1 MDISYQCN
9 HRYVT
14 FCVWLFSLNVFEVLQ
29 DVESIGALSLFV
41 AEYYST
47 EWLDCILFTH
57 SSTDGHLGGL
67 PSGAVVNIYV
77 FNSLGQIP
85 RSRTPGSCGNSNFF
99 FFWPHPAAC
108 RILVPNQR
116 QNLCLLHWEHSLNH
130 WPTSEV
136 PIC

>member
-1 MDISYQCN
+1 MDVTIVDISYQCN

-99 FFWPHPAAC
+99 FLATSCCMRDLSSQPETEPVPPALGAQSQP
-108 RILVPNQR
+108 LAHQ
-116 QNLCLLHWEHSLNH
+116 
-130 WPTSEV
+130 
-136 PIC
+136 

>member
-1 MDISYQCN
+1 MDVTIVDISYQCN

-29 DVESIGALSLFV
+29 DVESIGALALFV

-99 FFWPHPAAC
+99 FFGH
-108 RILVPNQR
+108 I
-116 QNLCLLHWEHSLNH
+116 LLHAGS
-130 WPTSEV
+130 
-136 PIC
+136 